1 MNCDNFLP
9 ALETGGFVRRIQ
21 ARRHAARCPRCAA
34 VRAAFAAAKRQLAAV
49 EPLSPRARQLW
60 ERAGGYVTMQP
71 SRHRLWM
78 PAVAWLG
85 AAACV
90 LLLIMEVVIRRDS
103 IVPQPKPDVTHSNAR
118 PLDREVVEEIDPM
131 EGLSRLA
138 AAVNRL
144 DAELQRLQHKS
155 ELLNARQQ
163 VALTLDRFG
172 HW

>member
-1 MNCDNFLP
+1 
-9 ALETGGFVRRIQ
+9 
-21 ARRHAARCPRCAA
+21 
-34 VRAAFAAAKRQLAAV
+34 
-49 EPLSPRARQLW
+49 
-60 ERAGGYVTMQP
+60 
-71 SRHRLWM
+71 M